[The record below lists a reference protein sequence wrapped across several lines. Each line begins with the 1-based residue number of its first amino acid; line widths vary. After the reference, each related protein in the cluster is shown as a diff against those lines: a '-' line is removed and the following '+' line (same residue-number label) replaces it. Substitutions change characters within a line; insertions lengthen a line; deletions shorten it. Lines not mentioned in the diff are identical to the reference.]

1 MPNQPLSKLQSDARA
16 AFRGTKLGKLL
27 SDTHK
32 SVREGSANVRSIMQA
47 GHNMRQIA
55 GQEAT
60 RELMNQ
66 MGLGNSWAMIE
77 RYAGKDAWKK
87 IVGQLGSVGKILKSL
102 SEGKTAE
109 KPVGVER
116 ELEAAANLLKAF
128 GYGVVKPGGGV
139 SIAPQHAEL
148 RPEVQQAVQD
158 QLKRQERISQRLK
171 PLPGWPGT
179 GNKGITT
186 QPHPL
191 PIFPTPQEFP
201 VQMQTEMIPVS
212 SSNVH
217 SIGFRYDTAD
227 IGTLLVRYLASLPNG
242 RRAGPG
248 SLYEY
253 FKVPSILFERFKNA
267 ASKGKFVWDELRIRG
282 TVSGHKYNYD
292 LTGITQEYVPRRA
305 QLVYFRGPRG
315 GRRVQERFV
324 PRTFNLGE
332 IRKGRLQYRNIR
344 SQLPEQNVG
353 PSMSVRSGKTG
364 RRLK

>member
-1 MPNQPLSKLQSDARA
+1 MPQPNLSKLQAEARQ

-27 SDTHK
+27 TDTHK

-60 RELMNQ
+60 RELMDQ

-102 SEGKTAE
+102 SEGNTKDQ
-109 KPVGVER
+109 PVGVGR

-128 GYGVVKPGGGV
+128 GYGVIKPSGNV

-148 RPEVQQAVQD
+148 RPEVQEAVIRQ
-158 QLKRQERISQRLK
+158 QKLQERISQRLK

-179 GNKGITT
+179 SNQGVTV

-191 PIFPTPQEFP
+191 PIFKKEEDFP
-201 VQMQTEMIPVS
+201 VLMQTEMIPVS

-227 IGTLLVRYLASLPNG
+227 IGTLLVRYLASLPDG
-242 RRAGPG
+242 VRAGPG

-253 FKVPSILFERFKNA
+253 FKVPSILFERFKQA
-267 ASKGKFVWDELRIRG
+267 ASKGKFVWDNLRIRG
-282 TVSGHKYNYD
+282 TVSGHKFSYD

-332 IRKGRLQYRNIR
+332 IRRGKLQHRQIR
-344 SQLPEQNVG
+344 SQLPESNAG
-353 PSMSVRSGKTG
+353 PSMSVRSPKSG